1 MKREQQQA
9 QAQMAM
15 QLLQMLREG
24 RNQSERLQLARDQM
38 NNEMLMSRRQA
49 RMGQRFKEQELSQ
62 QEKQFMAAQE
72 QAERKYNFDLEQ
84 SKMQDTREQEKLS
97 QARGLAEAEMAQAVE
112 LAKIQREAL
121 MGQQTAKNQ
130 AMMDPQIL
138 DYLQKTM
145 TMPPGPERDALMLN
159 LETMTG
165 KTYQRPVDEFQQY
178 VNPNK

>member
-49 RMGQRFKEQELSQ
+49 
-62 QEKQFMAAQE
+62 
-72 QAERKYNFDLEQ
+72 
-84 SKMQDTREQEKLS
+84 KMQDTREQEKLA

-112 LAKIQREAL
+112 LAKLQREAL
-121 MGQQTAKNQ
+121 IGQQTAKNQ